1 MPSAFLIV
9 CGLGWRWFGV
19 CGASSRGL
27 GCASWKWKRRVLER
41 GSERGA
47 GTPSRHF
54 LLDRSKKIMLK

>member
-19 CGASSRGL
+19 CGASSRGV

-41 GSERGA
+41 EGVREVQAPLPAIFVG
-47 GTPSRHF
+47 PF
-54 LLDRSKKIMLK
+54 KN